1 MSRSRRKTPIV
12 GHTTCGSEREDKK
25 LWHQRWRTRERTAL
39 TSASPEALSAHLPLL
54 ENQASSVWSM
64 GKDGRSYWPVKRQ
77 AATADRIANHKG
89 RNPQE
94 RASLKKRLLRK
105 WMSKWSSPS
114 ISTLR
119 CSGWS
124 VLRASSRPWSR
135 TPSGP
140 MPAPSWRGVSRSWR
154 WWSSSPLC
162 CCAVHHSGAGM
173 AGRMRCRSG
182 SARRLPSAACAA
194 TTRPLSMTATC
205 PAWCPT
211 CGASSGRSAGWWLWP
226 PYCLPTP
233 DGQPSMPWWSSRPGI
248 R

>member
-1 MSRSRRKTPIV
+1 MRRSVPQATRSIEWGRHETDHYVMSRSRRKTPIV

-105 WMSKWSSPS
+105 WMSK
-114 ISTLR
+114 
-119 CSGWS
+119 
-124 VLRASSRPWSR
+124 
-135 TPSGP
+135 
-140 MPAPSWRGVSRSWR
+140 
-154 WWSSSPLC
+154 
-162 CCAVHHSGAGM
+162 
-173 AGRMRCRSG
+173 
-182 SARRLPSAACAA
+182 
-194 TTRPLSMTATC
+194 
-205 PAWCPT
+205 
-211 CGASSGRSAGWWLWP
+211 
-226 PYCLPTP
+226 
-233 DGQPSMPWWSSRPGI
+233 
-248 R
+248 

>member
-94 RASLKKRLLRK
+94 RASRKSACLHCDSFKISQRNFPTPVWGRLRK
-105 WMSKWSSPS
+105 RNLWS
-114 ISTLR
+114 
-119 CSGWS
+119 
-124 VLRASSRPWSR
+124 
-135 TPSGP
+135 
-140 MPAPSWRGVSRSWR
+140 
-154 WWSSSPLC
+154 
-162 CCAVHHSGAGM
+162 
-173 AGRMRCRSG
+173 
-182 SARRLPSAACAA
+182 LPFLQH
-194 TTRPLSMTATC
+194 RF
-205 PAWCPT
+205 
-211 CGASSGRSAGWWLWP
+211 
-226 PYCLPTP
+226 
-233 DGQPSMPWWSSRPGI
+233 
-248 R
+248 